1 MQDTSSLQPSEEQP
15 KASSPSQENQPSQT
29 NTEETAPSLTLPSR
43 EMPQWL
49 RSELETG
56 KQEEIEGVGATPE
69 GTQREA
75 GQLHEELASTG
86 RPMAAPHPQISSMR
100 EHQAERGGCLTAWLI
115 FVGIVNTLVLIFGF
129 AMTSTLGPLSLL
141 YVANGAIALAG
152 VVGIWQL
159 KKWGYYTLLAL
170 YLIGFVGSFLVVR
183 STVSPLVSSLVGLLI
198 TSYLVMNRWENFE

>member
-1 MQDTSSLQPSEEQP
+1 
-15 KASSPSQENQPSQT
+15 
-29 NTEETAPSLTLPSR
+29 
-43 EMPQWL
+43 
-49 RSELETG
+49 
-56 KQEEIEGVGATPE
+56 
-69 GTQREA
+69 
-75 GQLHEELASTG
+75 
-86 RPMAAPHPQISSMR
+86 MAAPHPQISSMR

-115 FVGIVNTLVLIFGF
+115 FVGIVNTLVLILGF

-170 YLIGFVGSFLVVR
+170 DLIGFVGSFLVVR